1 MFECNDGTK
10 IEASKHCDGIID
22 CNDNSDENICL
33 EIPPTDLVE
42 KFMCQDGA
50 KIHVDKGGLFS
61 EIINNGFRFKD
72 LLIEKVTKHSI
83 FFTTAFW

>member
-10 IEASKHCDGIID
+10 IEASKHCDEIID
-22 CNDNSDENICL
+22 CSDGSDENICL

-50 KIHVDKGGLFS
+50 KICVDKGGLFS
-61 EIINNGFRFKD
+61 EIIMVFV
-72 LLIEKVTKHSI
+72 LLSPNYSL
-83 FFTTAFW
+83 FFLAESV